1 MMQVALEGAVSKKAA
16 MASLSQGL
24 QPQVQPHLSEKLFAK
39 TLQSHL
45 SMPLHHTASLRK
57 LWSHILMLREGP
69 QNKPLAFTRNR
80 SPFFPQRHAPAQG
93 DMIPWT
99 ISQQYQDPEFP
110 SLSGA
115 RVVRIAVHPD
125 MSRAGYGTRA
135 LELLRRYYQGDLAD
149 LVCGACQAHSIMRG
163 EWQ

>member
-1 MMQVALEGAVSKKAA
+1 
-16 MASLSQGL
+16 
-24 QPQVQPHLSEKLFAK
+24 
-39 TLQSHL
+39 
-45 SMPLHHTASLRK
+45 
-57 LWSHILMLREGP
+57 
-69 QNKPLAFTRNR
+69 
-80 SPFFPQRHAPAQG
+80 
-93 DMIPWT
+93 MIPWT

-149 LVCGACQAHSIMRG
+149 LVCSLPSSQHSAG
-163 EWQ
+163 